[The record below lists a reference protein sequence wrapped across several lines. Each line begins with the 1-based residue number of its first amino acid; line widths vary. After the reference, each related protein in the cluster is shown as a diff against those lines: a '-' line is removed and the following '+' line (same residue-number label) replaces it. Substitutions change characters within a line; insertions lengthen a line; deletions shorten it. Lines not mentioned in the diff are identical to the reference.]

1 MDPRFKIAHRE
12 ALIGVGLAILHF
24 AWWYGFAYGLGSKPV
39 EEYTYILGFPDWF
52 FYSCIV
58 GFLLICVTV
67 IILAKFILKDVSFE
81 EEGDDQLYRC
91 YYSLSSFSGR
101 YFLYWI
107 LVE

>member
-67 IILAKFILKDVSFE
+67 MILAKFVLKDVSFE
-81 EEGDDQLYRC
+81 EEGDGQ
-91 YYSLSSFSGR
+91 
-101 YFLYWI
+101 
-107 LVE
+107 